1 MIISKTPFRISFA
14 GGGTDIQDYYKLD
27 YGSVVSST
35 INKYLYVTVNKRFD
49 DDIRIS
55 YSKTEIV
62 KSRYL
67 FWILYKLNNPDTSL
81 EKLGSIFNLDHATAL
96 NGIRKMIYWLRKD
109 KIIIAAVE
117 KHIDIPATLEAWD
130 ELFKDKY

>member
-1 MIISKTPFRISFA
+1 MIISKTPFRISFV

-35 INKYLYVTVNKRFD
+35 INKYLYITVNKRFD

-62 KSRYL
+62 KSVDEIQL
-67 FWILYKLNNPDTSL
+67 VEDAWKWECN
-81 EKLGSIFNLDHATAL
+81 
-96 NGIRKMIYWLRKD
+96 RKY
-109 KIIIAAVE
+109 
-117 KHIDIPATLEAWD
+117 
-130 ELFKDKY
+130 